1 VAAQEQ
7 DVADA
12 TRRTRLANER
22 TYLAWLRSGL
32 TTLAV
37 AVGAGKIV
45 PELTD
50 AARWPSVVLGAAY
63 GVLGIAL
70 LVLGQRRF
78 VLVEAALARG
88 EFVALSRRQSSVL
101 AGAGVALALLTL
113 AFIVVDW

>member
-1 VAAQEQ
+1 VPEP

-22 TYLAWLRSGL
+22 TYLAWWRTGL

-37 AVGAGKIV
+37 AIGAGKIV

-50 AARWPSVVLGAAY
+50 TARWPSVLLGSAY
-63 GVLGIAL
+63 ALVAVAL

-78 VLVEAALARG
+78 AHVEAALDRG
-88 EFVALSRRQSSVL
+88 EFVPLSRRQSSLL
-101 AGAGVALALLTL
+101 AAGGVALAVATL
-113 AFIVVDW
+113 VFVVVEW